1 MRSDV
6 FSGAVVDAG
15 GRVRMTK
22 TPGTT
27 GNWPDWSDWFG
38 RASDVA
44 GLQGLGVTG
53 RFPRR
58 GVEVDI

>member
-1 MRSDV
+1 
-6 FSGAVVDAG
+6 
-15 GRVRMTK
+15 MTK
-22 TPGTT
+22 TPGIT